1 MSDLKEIKSIRV
13 VPFTLMSSSISAVLG
28 FLYAIVLVVIMGIA
42 GTSLSQGNLGAGT
55 LATLALALILALP
68 TASFLITTLQSFL
81 ETVLYNIFVPRLG
94 GIKLELE
101 DLNEV
106 KSIPVVPF
114 ALMVS
119 SIVTVL
125 MFLVMLI
132 LGPLFM
138 SLIQGAALSGRISGV
153 ESLGALGILG
163 ILIMII
169 GVPIATFVVV
179 FIVSALTAIF
189 YNLLAP
195 KIGGIQ
201 LEFALLSEKLHE
213 IRSIP
218 VVKFAV
224 ILTVVGTI
232 LAFIFGILGMALS
245 IAGGT
250 SASSAALDLLINVVM
265 NFVIGFVVYAITA
278 ALYNFLAPKI
288 GTVKLELE

>member
-1 MSDLKEIKSIRV
+1 MSDLKEIRSIRV
-13 VPFTLMSSSISAVLG
+13 VPFTLMSSSISAVMG

-55 LATLALALILALP
+55 IATLALAMILALP

-106 KSIPVVPF
+106 KSVPVVPF

-138 SLIQGAALSGRISGV
+138 SLIQGAALSGRIPGV

-169 GVPIATFVVV
+169 GVPIVTFVVV

-213 IRSIP
+213 IKSIP

-224 ILTVVGTI
+224 ILTVVGAI

-250 SASSAALDLLINVVM
+250 SASSAALDLLINVVI

>member
-55 LATLALALILALP
+55 LATLAITMILALP

-106 KSIPVVPF
+106 KSVPVVPF

-138 SLIQGAALSGRISGV
+138 SLIQGAALSGRIPGV

-169 GVPIATFVVV
+169 GVPIVTFVVV

-213 IRSIP
+213 IKSIP

-224 ILTVVGTI
+224 ILTVVGAI

-250 SASSAALDLLINVVM
+250 SASSAALDLLINVVI

-278 ALYNFLAPKI
+278 ALYNFLAPQI

>member
-55 LATLALALILALP
+55 LATLALTMILALP

-106 KSIPVVPF
+106 KSVPVVPF

-138 SLIQGAALSGRISGV
+138 SLIQGAALSGRIPGV

-169 GVPIATFVVV
+169 GVPIVTFVVV

-213 IRSIP
+213 IKSIP

-224 ILTVVGTI
+224 ILTVVGAI

-250 SASSAALDLLINVVM
+250 SASSAALDLLINVVI
-265 NFVIGFVVYAITA
+265 NFVIGFVVYTITA
-278 ALYNFLAPKI
+278 ALYNFLAPQI

>member
-55 LATLALALILALP
+55 LATLALAMILALP

-106 KSIPVVPF
+106 KSVPVVPF

-138 SLIQGAALSGRISGV
+138 SLIQGAALSGRIPGV

-169 GVPIATFVVV
+169 GVPIVTFVVV

-213 IRSIP
+213 IQSIP

-224 ILTVVGTI
+224 ILTVVGAI
-232 LAFIFGILGMALS
+232 LTFIFGILGMALS
-245 IAGGT
+245 IASGT
-250 SASSAALDLLINVVM
+250 SASSAALDLLINVVI

>member
-55 LATLALALILALP
+55 LATLALAMILALP

-106 KSIPVVPF
+106 KSVPVVPF

-138 SLIQGAALSGRISGV
+138 SLIQGAALSGRIPGV

-169 GVPIATFVVV
+169 GVPIVTFVVV

-213 IRSIP
+213 IKSIP

-224 ILTVVGTI
+224 ILTVVGAI

-250 SASSAALDLLINVVM
+250 SASSAALDLLINVVI